1 MDEISI
7 YNGVI
12 PVKDYIQKVAEAYEL
27 TDPEAVML
35 ELVFGDWL
43 ALERAA
49 GEPITASIMV
59 RCLERAG
66 RRLRGTAHEHLNN
79 VACDVGL
86 QDPRALLALD
96 AVDIED
102 DHS

>member
-12 PVKDYIQKVAEAYEL
+12 PVKDYIRKVAETYEL
-27 TDPEAVML
+27 TSAESVML
-35 ELVFGDWL
+35 ALVFTDWL
-43 ALERAA
+43 ALERES
-49 GEPITASIMV
+49 GEPITAGILV
-59 RCLERAG
+59 RCMERAG

-102 DHS
+102 DHG